1 MKFREIIEENLKT
14 TSLKR
19 IRVKVDPAKIN
30 TEKDFSKIEGY
41 EGYVLEESK
50 GNLKILVL
58 NPELTIDEIPEDVI
72 EYINDEDKEDTFN
85 ELKAFIIKKLN
96 LKEKDP
102 LINQLRNTN
111 CISDIETFLKQSG
124 HTDECLSNL
133 YKSFIIDDT
142 PVNEGII
149 KKAIGGAASLAKKA
163 IDAPERIVGAAKNV
177 VIGGDVSSLLNPII
191 NWGTSKQARR
201 KKR

>member
-1 MKFREIIEENLKT
+1 MKFRKIIEDNLKT

-58 NPELTIDEIPEDVI
+58 NPELTIDDIPEDVI

-85 ELKAFIIKKLN
+85 ELRAFIIRKLN
-96 LKEKDP
+96 LKENDP
-102 LINQLRNTN
+102 LINQLTNTS
-111 CISDIETFLKQSG
+111 CISDIEVFLKQAG
-124 HTDECLSNL
+124 HSDECLSSL
-133 YKSFIIDDT
+133 YKAFIIDDT
-142 PVNEGII
+142 PVNEGIF
-149 KKAIGGAASLAKKA
+149 KKVIGGTAKLAKKA
-163 IDAPERIVGAAKNV
+163 INAPERIVGAAKNV
-177 VIGGDVSSLLNPII
+177 VIGGDVSSLLDPII
-191 NWGTSKQARR
+191 SWGTSKQKRR
-201 KKR
+201 KK